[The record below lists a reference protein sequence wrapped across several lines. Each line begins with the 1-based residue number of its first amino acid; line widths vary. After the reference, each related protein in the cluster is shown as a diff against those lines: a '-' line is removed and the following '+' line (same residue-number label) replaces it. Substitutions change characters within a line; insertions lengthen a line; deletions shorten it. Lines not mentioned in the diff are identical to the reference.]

1 MISRRVMLASPLVLM
16 AVREAAAA
24 TKMTLAMH
32 QGTSSGAGYRNALEG
47 WARAGIKQVELTA
60 ASVDGFLKTDS
71 LPAARRILTDLGMTP
86 VSAATGTFGVWEPG
100 PMRAAAVENFKR
112 RAEMF
117 AGLGLTRV
125 YTPSA
130 ATQKFTQ
137 DDYKTG
143 ADNMREIG
151 VIAKQFGMTAMIE
164 ATRASTFVAALPTML
179 TMTRAAGNVA
189 PLLDCYHFWAGP
201 SKLEDLDL
209 IRPGEIGHM
218 HFQDTPDTP
227 RELLEQTT
235 RVIPGDGVAPLV
247 AILRKLSDKG
257 YAGALSVELFLP
269 RFTQGDPYEVA
280 REIRQKSE
288 VIMRRADVL

>member
-1 MISRRVMLASPLVLM
+1 MLASPLALM
-16 AVREAAAA
+16 AVSKVSAAGKMALALHQQTSAA
-24 TKMTLAMH
+24 
-32 QGTSSGAGYRNALEG
+32 AGYRKSLEG
-47 WARAGIKQVELTA
+47 WSRAGIKNVELTA
-60 ASVDGFLKTDS
+60 GSVDEFLKTDS
-71 LPAARRILTDLGMTP
+71 LAAARRLLTDLGLTP
-86 VSAATGTFGVWEPG
+86 VSSASGAFGVWEPG
-100 PMRAAAVENFKR
+100 PNRAAAVENFKR
-112 RAEMF
+112 RSEMF
-117 AGLGLTRV
+117 AGLGLTRI

-151 VIAKQFGMTAMIE
+151 AIAKQFGMTAMIE

-179 TMTRAAGNVA
+179 TMTRAAGNVM
-189 PLLDCYHFWAGP
+189 PLLDCYHFWSGP

-209 IRPGEIGHM
+209 IRPGEIGHV
-218 HFQDTPDTP
+218 HFQDTPELP

-235 RVIPGDGVAPLV
+235 RVIPGDGVAPLA
-247 AILRKLSDKG
+247 AILRKLSNKG

-269 RFTQGDPYEVA
+269 KFTQGDPFEVA

-288 VIMRRADVL
+288 TVMRRAGVM

>member
-1 MISRRVMLASPLVLM
+1 MISRRALLASPLALM
-16 AVREAAAA
+16 AARAAEAAG
-24 TKMTLAMH
+24 KMTLSMH
-32 QGTSSGAGYRNALEG
+32 QQTSAGAGYRGALEG
-47 WARAGIKQVELTA
+47 WARAGIKNVELTA
-60 ASVDGFLKTDS
+60 ASVDAFLKTDA
-71 LPAARRILTDLGMTP
+71 LPAARRILTDLGLTP
-86 VSAATGTFGVWEPG
+86 VSSASGAFGIWEPG
-100 PMRAAAVENFKR
+100 PNRPAAVENFKR
-112 RAEMF
+112 RCEMF
-117 AGLGLTRV
+117 ASLGLTRI

-130 ATQKFTQ
+130 ATQKFTE

-179 TMTRAAGNVA
+179 NMTRAAGNVA
-189 PLLDCYHFWAGP
+189 PLLDCYHFWSGP

-209 IRPGEIGHM
+209 IRPGEIGHV
-218 HFQDTPDTP
+218 HFQDTPNIP

-235 RVIPGDGVAPLV
+235 RVIPGEGIAPLPT
-247 AILRKLSDKG
+247 ILRKLANKG

-269 RFTQGDPYEVA
+269 KFTQGDPFEVA

-288 VIMRRADVL
+288 AVMRQAGVL